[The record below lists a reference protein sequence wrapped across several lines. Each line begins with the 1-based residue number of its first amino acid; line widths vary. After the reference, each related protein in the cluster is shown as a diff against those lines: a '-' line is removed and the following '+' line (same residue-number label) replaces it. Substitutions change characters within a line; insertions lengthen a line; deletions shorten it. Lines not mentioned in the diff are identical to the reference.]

1 MVNQD
6 NTVEKASRGYIKD
19 FYKAKRLLT
28 NIDKT
33 AQGLL
38 PDFDRDEALRMIR
51 KDYAVQTAITKL
63 VDKTIENGY
72 DFSAEDNKSNLDS
85 FNETRRKIRLD
96 REMVSWLYQLYGYQ
110 NCFIEIVNDGNNKI
124 KELHTLE
131 TTQTEPV
138 LTANG
143 EIKGYVQTIPYDNTE
158 PIFWNPDEVTHIK
171 LNMLT
176 TGAWSDLEIQSI
188 WTSVLIK
195 QYIMQYF
202 GWKYGTNQLRPLYN
216 IKEASDDDVKDFL
229 SYWKGVQK
237 DISKPLIFD
246 GKVEKIMMAECTEE
260 QPLLSVLQM
269 MDENIY
275 SVLGVPPIASN
286 ETGQSNRSSADQQ
299 IKMMAVRIK
308 YVQRMI
314 KEALENDLFPKMNF
328 NKIKINWKPVIKS
341 DISTVMETA
350 ERMKNIGIKIELI
363 EKFLIDEGFYD
374 EKEIFDKELEQQKK
388 EMMPGMGQKSED
400 MYPSRT
406 RKPEGESN
414 KQIGTGEESTTRK
427 DQLVSKGESKFN
439 DYPYVI

>member
-1 MVNQD
+1 MVNQE
-6 NTVEKASRGYIKD
+6 NLVEKASRGYIKD
-19 FYKAKRLLT
+19 FYKAQRLIV
-28 NIDKT
+28 NKDFK

-38 PDFDRDEALRMIR
+38 PDFDRNEALRLIR

-72 DFSAEDNKSNLDS
+72 DFSADDGKSNLDS
-85 FNETRRKIRLD
+85 FNEMRKNTRFD
-96 REMVSWLYQLYGYQ
+96 RAMISWLYQVYAYQ
-110 NCFIEIVNDGNNKI
+110 NCFIEHVKDGNNKL

-143 EIKGYVQTIPYDNTE
+143 EVKGYVQTIPYADAD
-158 PIFWNPDEVTHIK
+158 PIFWNPEEVTHIK

-176 TGAWSDLEIQSI
+176 TGAWSDLEIQSL

-195 QYIMQYF
+195 QYIMSYF
-202 GWKYGTNQLRPLYN
+202 GWKYGTNQLRPLYT
-216 IKEASDDDVKDFL
+216 IKEANDDDVKDFL
-229 SYWKGVQK
+229 SYWKGVQQ

-246 GKVEKIMMAECTEE
+246 GDIEKIMMAECSEE

-275 SVLGVPPIASN
+275 SVFGVPPIASN

-308 YVQRMI
+308 YVQRVI
-314 KEALENDLFPKMNF
+314 KEALENDLFSKIGFP
-328 NKIKINWKPVIKS
+328 KIKLNWKPVIKS
-341 DISTVMETA
+341 DISSIMETA
-350 ERMKNIGIKIELI
+350 ERMKNMGIKTELI
-363 EKFLIDEGFYD
+363 ERFLIDEGFYD
-374 EKEIFDKELEQQKK
+374 EKEIFDKEQLEQKK
-388 EMMPGMGQKSED
+388 EMMNGFGKKSED
-400 MYPSRT
+400 MYPSRA

-414 KQIGTGEESTTRK
+414 KHIGTGEESTTRK